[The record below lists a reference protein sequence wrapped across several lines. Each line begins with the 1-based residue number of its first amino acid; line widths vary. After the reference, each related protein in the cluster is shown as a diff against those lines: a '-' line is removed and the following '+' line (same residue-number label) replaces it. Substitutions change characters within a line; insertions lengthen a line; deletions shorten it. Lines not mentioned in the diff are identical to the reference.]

1 MLIVSLVI
9 FQIIIFITLTVVLR
23 KLLGRNVTSATA
35 HLDYLSAEFAKKEK
49 EVKAQYDEA
58 KRQSQEIL
66 ANALKDAESQKESIL
81 KEVQKDKERIITDSQ
96 NKADE
101 IVKQADQS
109 RENLL
114 ADINHQIQGKAVHQ
128 AVGLLQLS
136 LPENI
141 RIEIHQHWVDNLISN
156 TFEQLS
162 HIHIPEGTTEARITT
177 AFTLTQKQREALN
190 SKIKEKLGFNLDL
203 KEEIDVGV
211 IAGLVVH
218 IGSLELDGSL
228 RSKILEAGHAQ
239 QANGK

>member
-9 FQIIIFITLTVVLR
+9 FQIMIFITLTVVLR

-49 EVKAQYDEA
+49 EVNAQYDEA

-66 ANALKDAESQKESIL
+66 ANALKDAESQRENIL
-81 KEVQKDKERIITDSQ
+81 KEVQKEKERIISESQ

-101 IVKQADQS
+101 IVKQADKA

-114 ADINHQIQGKAVHQ
+114 ADIDHQIQSKSLQQ
-128 AVGLLQLS
+128 ALSLLQLS

-162 HIHIPEGTTEARITT
+162 HIHIIEGTTEAMITT
-177 AFTLTQKQREALN
+177 AFSLTHKQQEALN
-190 SKIKEKLGFNLDL
+190 SKIKEKLGFNLII
-203 KEEIDVGV
+203 KEEIDPGV

-228 RSKILEAGHAQ
+228 RSKILEAGHAR
-239 QANGK
+239 QANE

>member
-66 ANALKDAESQKESIL
+66 ANALKDAESQRDNIIKDAQKE
-81 KEVQKDKERIITDSQ
+81 KERIITESQ

-101 IVKQADQS
+101 IVKQADKT
-109 RENLL
+109 RESLL
-114 ADINHQIQGKAVHQ
+114 ADINRQIQIKSVQQ

-141 RIEIHQHWVDNLISN
+141 RIEIHEHWVDNLISN

-162 HIHIPEGTTEARITT
+162 NIHIPEGTAEAKIIT
-177 AFTLTQKQREALN
+177 AFSLTPKQREALN
-190 SKIKEKLGFNLDL
+190 SKIKEKLGFNLIIKEDIDL
-203 KEEIDVGV
+203 GV
-211 IAGLVVH
+211 IAGLVVN
-218 IGSLELDGSL
+218 IGNLELDGSL
-228 RSKILEAGHAQ
+228 RSKILEAGHDK
-239 QANGK
+239 QASG

>member
-35 HLDYLSAEFAKKEK
+35 HLDYLSAEFARKEK

-66 ANALKDAESQKESIL
+66 ANALKDADSQRENIL
-81 KEVQKDKERIITDSQ
+81 KEVQKEKERIISESQ

-101 IVKQADQS
+101 IVKQADKA

-114 ADINHQIQGKAVHQ
+114 ADINHQIQSKSLQQ
-128 AVGLLQLS
+128 AVNLLQLS

-141 RIEIHQHWVDNLISN
+141 RVEIHRHWVDDLINN

-162 HIHIPEGTTEARITT
+162 NIHIPEGTTEAKIVTPF
-177 AFTLTQKQREALN
+177 ALTPKQREALN

-203 KEEIDVGV
+203 KEEIEMGV

-239 QANGK
+239 QANE